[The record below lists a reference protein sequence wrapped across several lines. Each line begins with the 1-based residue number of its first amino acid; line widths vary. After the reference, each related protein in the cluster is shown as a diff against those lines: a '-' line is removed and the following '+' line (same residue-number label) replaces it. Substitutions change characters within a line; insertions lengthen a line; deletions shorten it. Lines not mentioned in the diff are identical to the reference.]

1 MSRILVIE
9 DDPKI
14 RKVLRKLLER
24 EGHDVEEASDGLEGL
39 RLYRKKPADLVI
51 TDIIMP
57 RKEGLETILDL
68 RREFPDVKIIAISGG
83 GRLGPH
89 LYLEVAE
96 GFGAFRVFSKPF
108 DLEELQ
114 GAILEL
120 LGEEPRR
127 EGENN

>member
-1 MSRILVIE
+1 MSHILVIE

-14 RKVLRKLLER
+14 RKVLRRLIER
-24 EGHDVEEASDGLEGL
+24 AGHDVEEASDGLEGL
-39 RLYRKKPADLVI
+39 KSYRKKPADLVI

-68 RREFPDVKIIAISGG
+68 RREFPEVKIIAISGG
-83 GRLGPH
+83 GRLSP
-89 LYLEVAE
+89 LPYLEVAE
-96 GFGAFRVFSKPF
+96 GFGALRVFSKPF

-120 LGEEPRR
+120 LQEQPC
-127 EGENN
+127 